1 MNERCPVCG
10 GQAIYC
16 KSPFDEGD
24 LADQQKI
31 AAVSSADGNIE
42 STRKSRRIHVE
53 PCGFQ
58 ICGISI
64 LLMY

>member
-31 AAVSSADGNIE
+31 AGRFVG
-42 STRKSRRIHVE
+42 
-53 PCGFQ
+53 GWQ
-58 ICGISI
+58 
-64 LLMY
+64 

>member
-1 MNERCPVCG
+1 VEVKRFN
-10 GQAIYC
+10 C

-31 AAVSSADGNIE
+31 AAASSGDGNIQ
-42 STRKSRRIHVE
+42 SAIKSRRIHVE

-64 LLMY
+64 LPMY

>member
-1 MNERCPVCG
+1 MNERWPVCG

-31 AAVSSADGNIE
+31 AGRFVG
-42 STRKSRRIHVE
+42 
-53 PCGFQ
+53 GW
-58 ICGISI
+58 
-64 LLMY
+64 